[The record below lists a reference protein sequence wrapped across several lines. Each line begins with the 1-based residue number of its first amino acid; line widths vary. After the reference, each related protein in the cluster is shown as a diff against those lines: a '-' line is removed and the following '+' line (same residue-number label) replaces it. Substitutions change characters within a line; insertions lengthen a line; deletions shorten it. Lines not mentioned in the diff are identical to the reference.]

1 MVGDSVDGVRTRF
14 AAWRATHPA
23 TTVLVAV
30 LVTAF
35 VVQSVVWWQFG
46 FSTMA
51 FWFAASASPSPGW
64 LLAPLG
70 HQSVGH
76 LFGNLL
82 VLVLFGSFAEE
93 VLGEAE
99 TYFTFGVAG
108 LAGNAAQVSS
118 YVVAG
123 VESGAV
129 GASAAV
135 LGLVAFHA
143 VRSLRGLR
151 AGHQPFISRYWGVAG
166 ALVITAMLA
175 TDLLT
180 FSMWTGTAEYA
191 HLAGV
196 MVGTGGALSHP
207 MASPQWIED
216 SEPTEHER

>member
-1 MVGDSVDGVRTRF
+1 MDAPDLRGRAGRLR
-14 AAWRATHPA
+14 AARPA
-23 TTVLVAV
+23 TTTLVAV
-30 LVTAF
+30 LVAAF
-35 VVQSVVWWQFG
+35 VVESVVWWRFG
-46 FSTMA
+46 FPA
-51 FWFAASASPSPGW
+51 VEFWFAASADPSPGW

-76 LFGNLL
+76 LLGNLL

-93 VLGEAE
+93 ALAEAE
-99 TYFTFGVAG
+99 AYFLFAVAG

-143 VRSLRGLR
+143 VRSLRALWAR
-151 AGHQPFISRYWGVAG
+151 RRQPFASRYWGLAGVVVVA
-166 ALVITAMLA
+166 LLLA
-175 TDLLT
+175 NDLL
-180 FSMWTGTAEYA
+180 SVSLWAGTAEYA

-196 MVGTGGALSHP
+196 LVGTGGALSHP
-207 MASPQWIED
+207 VAHPSRLPPDAE
-216 SEPTEHER
+216 

>member
-1 MVGDSVDGVRTRF
+1 MVDGSADGVRTRF
-14 AAWRATHPA
+14 AAWRAAHPA

-30 LVTAF
+30 LVTSFA
-35 VVQSVVWWQFG
+35 VQSVVWWQFG
-46 FSTMA
+46 FSVMA
-51 FWFAASASPSPGW
+51 FWFAASADPSPGW
-64 LLAPLG
+64 ILAPLG
-70 HQSVGH
+70 HQSIGH
-76 LFGNLL
+76 LLGNLL

-99 TYFTFGVAG
+99 TYFTFAVAG

-151 AGHQPFISRYWGVAG
+151 SGRQPFTSRYWGVAG
-166 ALVITAMLA
+166 ALVIVAMLA
-175 TDLLT
+175 SDLLT
-180 FSMWTGTAEYA
+180 FSLWTGTAEYA

-196 MVGTGGALSHP
+196 MVGTGGALAHP
-207 MASPQWIED
+207 LASPQWIDPSTGPEK
-216 SEPTEHER
+216 